1 MMGVASVL
9 GAALLCPIHG
19 AIVEKTLFENG
30 DGANTFRAWITVLL
44 HAHRIVP
51 GGDCIQVATAP
62 SSSFHVR

>member
-44 HAHRIVP
+44 HVHRIVP